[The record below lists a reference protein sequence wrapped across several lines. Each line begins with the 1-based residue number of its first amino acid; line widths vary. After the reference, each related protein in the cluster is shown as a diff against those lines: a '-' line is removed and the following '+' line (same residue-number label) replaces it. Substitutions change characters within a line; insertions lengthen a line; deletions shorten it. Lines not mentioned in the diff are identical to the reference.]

1 MTVIVNGRSSDLPA
15 GTTVAAVVA
24 GLARADTG
32 VAVAVNDTVVH
43 RGSWQTTALNDG
55 DRVEVITAVQGG

>member
-1 MTVIVNGRSSDLPA
+1 MTVTVNGQPRDLPA
-15 GTTVAAVVA
+15 GTTVATVVA
-24 GLARADTG
+24 GLARGDTG

-43 RGSWQTTALNDG
+43 RGAWQATALDDG